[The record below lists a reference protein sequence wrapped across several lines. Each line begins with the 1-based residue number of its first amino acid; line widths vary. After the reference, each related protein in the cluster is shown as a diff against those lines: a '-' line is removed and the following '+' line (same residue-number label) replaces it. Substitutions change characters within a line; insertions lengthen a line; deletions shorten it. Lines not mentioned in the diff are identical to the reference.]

1 MRKFCI
7 FFAVLPLLLAAQNR
21 QSVSFG
27 VRFDTTGSTYLIRQV
42 VTTMADTVLTN
53 ANAIRF
59 DSAAAAV
66 SIVESL
72 IEAVKNDSAAL
83 QQAYRENT
91 RQRAELDGVLATL
104 KQRTGKGLPPTET
117 PEQVIARLREENA
130 RLKGK
135 KE

>member
-1 MRKFCI
+1 M
-7 FFAVLPLLLAAQNR
+7 FFAAILPLFSASQSR

-66 SIVESL
+66 NIVESL
-72 IEAVKNDSAAL
+72 IEAVKSDSAAL

-104 KQRTGKGLPPTET
+104 KQRTGKGQPPTET